1 MGELVA
7 PVLGGVLYDK
17 TGYLGVFGVGAG
29 ILVLDF
35 LMRLLVIE
43 KKAAAKFDP
52 SLAEGTH
59 ARDFASR
66 GEGAGAE
73 FSENDAL
80 LPKPDG
86 EEYKVEGE
94 PGRFLRVFPILYCF
108 RNPRLWVAFFLAFVQ
123 ASLLATFDATIPTE
137 AKDVFG
143 FTSLQA
149 GLLFIAPDIP
159 YLVLGPLAGWA
170 VDQYG
175 TKPAA
180 IVGFSYLVPALVLLR
195 LPAEKMLDGTNN
207 VMLYCAL
214 LAFNGIGLAIIGPVS
229 FVEASNIIQRY
240 DKTNPGFFGDSGPY
254 AQLYGFNSVFFCAG
268 LTAGPVIAGTLRDT
282 IGYGNMNAVF
292 AAAAG
297 VTAIASFL
305 FIGGK
310 PKLLAR
316 ASRG

>member
-1 MGELVA
+1 MA
-7 PVLGGVLYDK
+7 PVSGGVLYEK

-52 SLAEGTH
+52 SLAEGTN

-66 GEGAGAE
+66 GEGADAE
-73 FSENDAL
+73 AGENDAL

-86 EEYKVEGE
+86 EEYKVQGE
-94 PGRFLRVFPILYCF
+94 PGRVLRVFPILYCF
-108 RNPRLWVAFFLAFVQ
+108 RNPRLWAAFLLAFVQ

-149 GLLFIAPDIP
+149 GLLFIALDIP

-170 VDQYG
+170 VDRYG

-180 IVGFSYLVPALVLLR
+180 VVGFGYLVPALVLLR
-195 LPAEKMLDGTNN
+195 LPSEKLLGGTHN
-207 VMLYCAL
+207 VMLYCAM
-214 LAFNGIGLAIIGPVS
+214 LALNGIGMAVIGSPS
-229 FVEASNIIQRY
+229 FVEASDVVQRY
-240 DKTNPGFFGDSGPY
+240 DKANPGYFGDNGPY

-268 LTAGPVIAGTLRDT
+268 LTVGPLIAGTLRDT

-310 PKLLAR
+310 PKLLAG
-316 ASRG
+316 AGRG